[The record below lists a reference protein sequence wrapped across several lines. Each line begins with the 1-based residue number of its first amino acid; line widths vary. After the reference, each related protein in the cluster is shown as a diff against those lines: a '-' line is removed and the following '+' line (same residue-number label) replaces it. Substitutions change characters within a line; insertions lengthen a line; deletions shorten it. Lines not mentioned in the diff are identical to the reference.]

1 MRDYIDY
8 PMTEEKP
15 HWERLR
21 ELLKQY
27 ENGELTLKFQD
38 GLPVLVLEIRG
49 EKNNIDLTKMLA

>member
-1 MRDYIDY
+1 
-8 PMTEEKP
+8 MTEEKP